1 MEKMVPRQ
9 KLEIVIERL
18 QLDRVL
24 DIVEAAGAS
33 GYTVVPAVRTM
44 GRRHGVREDAGLS
57 EIERTKLVLVVGSPP
72 VIARIVE
79 AVTPILV
86 DYPGTLWVSDV
97 QRKMVDPNEPE

>member
-57 EIERTKLVLVVGSPP
+57 EIERTKLVLVVGSPA
-72 VIARIVE
+72 VIAQIVE

>member
-1 MEKMVPRQ
+1 MEALVPMR

-33 GYTVVPAVRTM
+33 GYTVLPAVRTM

-57 EIERTKLVLVVGSPP
+57 ELERTKLVLVVASPP
-72 VIARIVE
+72 VIARIIE
-79 AVTPILV
+79 DITPILV

-97 QRKMVDPNEPE
+97 QGIIVDSAEEE

>member
-1 MEKMVPRQ
+1 MENLVPMQ

-44 GRRHGVREDAGLS
+44 GRRHGVREDTGLS
-57 EIERTKLVLVVGSPP
+57 EIERTKLVLVVARPP
-72 VIARIVE
+72 VIARIIE
-79 AVTPILV
+79 GVTPILV
-86 DYPGTLWVSDV
+86 DFPGTLWVSDV
-97 QRKMVDPNEPE
+97 QGKLMDPNKPE